1 MHAPPS
7 LQPSRRWRHA
17 ATLLAV
23 ALTACASPPST
34 TPQPVLATAAGAQ
47 AAGVSLDEL
56 ALQQGFARWVAGFVD
71 SARAAGV
78 DDATLHLAFDD
89 AHYVPR
95 AVDSDRKQPEFTRAV
110 WDYVDSIVSPARVSR
125 GQQKLAEVQAEL
137 DAAQA
142 RYGVPQAT
150 IVAIWGMESDYGAN
164 YGDIPTIDALATL
177 GFEGR
182 REAWARAQL
191 MAALK
196 ILQSGDIDRAHM
208 IGSWAGAMG
217 QTQFLPSA
225 FLSFAVDADG
235 DGRRDIWGSMA
246 DVTAS
251 TANFLARSGWQPGQ
265 AWGAEVQL
273 PAGFDAGRADDAM
286 RQTSA
291 QWAGE
296 GVQTLDGT
304 PLPDF
309 PDGAILMPAGVRGP
323 AFLVGPNFRAI
334 LRYNNSTSYALA
346 VSLLAQRIAG
356 GPGVQTPWPR
366 DLQPLSRDQIR
377 TLQSALNDRGFAAGE
392 ADGQM
397 GPATRLGLRAY
408 QRSLGV
414 PADGYPT
421 LELLARLQAQ

>member
-1 MHAPPS
+1 MYAPSS
-7 LQPSRRWRHA
+7 LQASRRWRHA

-34 TPQPVLATAAGAQ
+34 TPQPASAPPAGAQ

-95 AVDSDRKQPEFTRAV
+95 AVDSDRKQPESTRGI
-110 WDYVDSIVSPARVSR
+110 WDYVDAVVSPARVAH
-125 GQQKLAEVQAEL
+125 GQQKLAEVQTEL

-182 REAWARAQL
+182 REAWARTEL

-196 ILQSGDIDRAHM
+196 ILRSGDIAREHM

-225 FLSFAVDADG
+225 FLAFAVDADG
-235 DGRRDIWGSMA
+235 DGRRDIWDSMA

-251 TANFLARSGWQPGQ
+251 TANFLAHSGWQPGQ

-273 PAGFDAGRADDAM
+273 PAGFDAGRADDVL

-323 AFLVGPNFRAI
+323 AFLVGPNFRTI

-366 DLQPLSRDQIR
+366 DLQPLSRDQVKAM
-377 TLQSALNDRGFAAGE
+377 QSALSDQGFATGA

-397 GPATRLGLRAY
+397 GPATRQGLRAY

-421 LELLARLQAQ
+421 LELLARLQAR

>member
-1 MHAPPS
+1 MPPLSPAPP
-7 LQPSRRWRHA
+7 RRRSHA
-17 ATLLAV
+17 TAAFVAV

-34 TPQPVLATAAGAQ
+34 MPQPTPVTPAA
-47 AAGVSLDEL
+47 AAASGVSTDEL
-56 ALQQGFARWVAGFVD
+56 ALQQGFARWVAGFVE

-78 DDATLHLAFDD
+78 DDATLHAAFDD
-89 AHYVPR
+89 AHYVAR
-95 AVDSDRKQPEFTRAV
+95 AVVSDRAQPEFTRAP
-110 WDYVDSIVSPARVSR
+110 WDYVEAIVSPARVLH
-125 GQQKLAEVQAEL
+125 GQQKLAEVQAVL
-137 DAAQA
+137 DAATA

-150 IVAIWGMESDYGAN
+150 VVAIWGMESDYGAN
-164 YGDIPTIDALATL
+164 FGDIPTIDALATL

-182 REAWARAQL
+182 REAWARSQL

-196 ILQSGDIDRAHM
+196 ILQSGDITREHM

-217 QTQFLPSA
+217 QTQFIPSA

-246 DVTAS
+246 DVAAS

-265 AWGAEVQL
+265 TWGAEVKL
-273 PAGFDAGRADDAM
+273 PDGFDAGRADDGV
-286 RQTSA
+286 RQASA

-304 PLPDF
+304 PLPEF
-309 PDGAILMPAGVRGP
+309 PDGAILLPAGARGP
-323 AFLVGPNFRAI
+323 AFLVGPNFLTI

-356 GPGVQTPWPR
+356 GPGVQGAWPR
-366 DLQPLSRDQIR
+366 DLQPLSRDQLKA
-377 TLQSALNDRGFAAGE
+377 LQAALNDRGFAAGSV
-392 ADGQM
+392 DGQL
-397 GPATRLGLRAY
+397 GPATRQALRAW
-408 QRSLGV
+408 QRTRGV

-421 LELLARLQAQ
+421 PDMLTTLQAP